1 MKRLRSVLA
10 LALLASIV
18 STVPAIAQDAYPSRP
33 IRFVLPYAVGGAAD
47 ALARA
52 IAEELRERL
61 GQTVIVDSRPGANSM
76 LGAELVAR
84 SAPDGYTILYLG
96 WPTISTNLV
105 MFKKVTYKL
114 EDFQPITTFYRT
126 PVGITVRKDLP
137 VANLKEL
144 IEYAKSKGSLAFGTS
159 GIGSSPHMLLER
171 INRLQG
177 TKFEHVAYR
186 GEAPAVADVLGGHI
200 PVFAGSVATPGE
212 HIKNGALKLI
222 SVSSAERLTAFPDVP
237 TFKEQGIDID
247 FSFWHGIAAPAGTPK
262 PVVDKLHAAIVAALG
277 TQRVKNVLTP
287 DQVVA
292 TLSPE
297 AFTDLIKRDIATW
310 GPIIRDANLVV
321 D

>member
-1 MKRLRSVLA
+1 MKSLRMLISLALVLA
-10 LALLASIV
+10 ATGV
-18 STVPAIAQDAYPSRP
+18 QAQDAYPSRP

-52 IAEELRERL
+52 IAEELRKRF

-76 LGAELVAR
+76 LGAEMVAR
-84 SAPDGYTILYLG
+84 SAPDGYTLLYLG
-96 WPTISTNLV
+96 WSTISTNLV
-105 MFKKVTYKL
+105 MFRKVTYKL

-126 PVGITVRKDLP
+126 PVGITVAKDLP
-137 VANLKEL
+137 VSNLKEL
-144 IEYAKSKGSLAFGTS
+144 IEYARSKGSLSFGTS

-222 SVSSAERLTAFPDVP
+222 SVSSAERLSAFPNVP
-237 TFKEQGIDID
+237 TFKEQGIDIT

-262 PVVDKLHAAIVAALG
+262 PLIDKLHAAIVAALG
-277 TQRVKNVLTP
+277 TQRVKNILTP

-292 TLSPE
+292 TMSPE
-297 AFTDLIKRDIATW
+297 AFTALIKEDIATW
-310 GPIIRDANLVV
+310 GPIIRDTNLVV

>member
-1 MKRLRSVLA
+1 M
-10 LALLASIV
+10 
-18 STVPAIAQDAYPSRP
+18 
-33 IRFVLPYAVGGAAD
+33 
-47 ALARA
+47 
-52 IAEELRERL
+52 RERL
-61 GQTVIVDSRPGANSM
+61 GQTVIIDSRPGANSM

-84 SAPDGYTILYLG
+84 SAPDGYTLLYLG
-96 WPTISTNLV
+96 WSTISTNLV

-114 EDFQPITTFYRT
+114 EDFQPITPFYRT

-144 IEYAKSKGSLAFGTS
+144 IEYAKSKGSLSFGTA
-159 GIGSSPHMLLER
+159 GIGSSPHVLLER
-171 INRLQG
+171 INRAQG

-186 GEAPAVADVLGGHI
+186 GEAPAVADVLGGHL
-200 PVFAGSVATPGE
+200 PMFVGSVATPSE

-222 SVSSAERLTAFPDVP
+222 SVSSAQRLAAFPNVP

-262 PVVDKLHAAIVAALG
+262 PIIDKLHAAIVAALG

-287 DQVVA
+287 DQVVT

-297 AFTDLIKRDIATW
+297 AFTDLIKQDIATW

>member
-1 MKRLRSVLA
+1 MKSLLSLPV

-18 STVPAIAQDAYPSRP
+18 TAVPAIAQDAYPSRP

-76 LGAELVAR
+76 LGAEMVAR

-96 WPTISTNLV
+96 WSTISTNLV

-126 PVGITVRKDLP
+126 PVGLTVRKDLP

-144 IEYAKSKGSLAFGTS
+144 IEYAKSKGSLAFGTA

-200 PVFAGSVATPGE
+200 PMFVGSVATPGE
-212 HIKNGALKLI
+212 HIKSGALKLI
-222 SVSSAERLTAFPDVP
+222 SVSSAERLTTFPNVP
-237 TFKEQGIDID
+237 TFKEQGIDIS
-247 FSFWHGIAAPAGTPK
+247 FSFWHGIAAPAGTPR
-262 PVVDKLHAAIVAALG
+262 PIIEKLHAAIVAALG

-287 DQVVA
+287 DQVVT

-297 AFTDLIKRDIATW
+297 AFTDLIKQDIVTW

-321 D
+321 E